1 MGTKKCPHKDFEYCH
16 PCGNVMNFLHA
27 HTDRHTH
34 RQTGSTDLL
43 NQYVMSLQQL
53 FFNCTVLWH
62 LQHWHVSDLFEEKG
76 QGGH

>member
-1 MGTKKCPHKDFEYCH
+1 M
-16 PCGNVMNFLHA
+16 
-27 HTDRHTH
+27 HTQTDTHTH

-76 QGGH
+76 QGGRWSNAKKGESRWRK